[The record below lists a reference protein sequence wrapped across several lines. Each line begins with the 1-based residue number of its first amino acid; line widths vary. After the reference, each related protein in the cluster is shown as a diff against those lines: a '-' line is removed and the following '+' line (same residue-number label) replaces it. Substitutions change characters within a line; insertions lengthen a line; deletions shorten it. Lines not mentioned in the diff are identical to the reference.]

1 MKQIMNKEEFAEKH
15 FIRTKI
21 EEDLEKGKVKNVH
34 LRFPPEPNGYLHIGH
49 AKSICLNFGLA
60 NLFHGQ
66 CNLRMD
72 DTNPE
77 KESAE
82 FVHAIEEDIRWLGFV
97 WDGKTKYASDY
108 FEMLYQ
114 AAIDLIKQGL
124 AYVDDLS
131 GEEIRRSRGTL
142 TEAGKESPYR
152 KRSVEE
158 NLRLFQAMREVAYQ
172 DGEKTLRLKIDMSS
186 SNLNLRDPV
195 IYRIRRTHHH
205 RAGDTWTLYPLYDF
219 THTLSDAFEGIT
231 HSLCT
236 LEFEDHRPLYDWILQ
251 HLAIPN
257 PPHQYEFSRLELFYT
272 ITSKRKLSALVEEKV
287 VTGWNDPRLP
297 TLAGMRRRGYTPSGI
312 RLFCKRIGV
321 AKSDNT
327 VDFSLLEGTMR
338 EDLEHTV
345 PRMMAVLDPLPIE
358 LINFDSNHIKGQ
370 EAAYAA
376 GEEVKADKRMLTLK
390 EKIYIERG
398 DFALEPPPKWHR
410 LVPGGEVRLRHSYI
424 IKVEEVVQDNEGKV
438 IGLKASIDYD
448 TLGKKPEGRKVKGV
462 IHWVNAEE
470 AVPIKVRLYDRLFT
484 VPNPDNCKDEAGER
498 IDFRHWLNPNS
509 LKIVEGYAEKKA
521 SDLKPEER
529 WQFER
534 LGYFVADR
542 YDYRRE
548 APVFNR
554 IVSLKDTWEHK
565 GGKSR

>member
-158 NLRLFQAMREVAYQ
+158 NLRLFQAMREGAYQ

-287 VTGWNDPRLP
+287 VTGWNDPRL
-297 TLAGMRRRGYTPSGI
+297 
-312 RLFCKRIGV
+312 
-321 AKSDNT
+321 
-327 VDFSLLEGTMR
+327 SL
-338 EDLEHTV
+338 
-345 PRMMAVLDPLPIE
+345 I
-358 LINFDSNHIKGQ
+358 HI
-370 EAAYAA
+370 
-376 GEEVKADKRMLTLK
+376 
-390 EKIYIERG
+390 
-398 DFALEPPPKWHR
+398 
-410 LVPGGEVRLRHSYI
+410 
-424 IKVEEVVQDNEGKV
+424 
-438 IGLKASIDYD
+438 
-448 TLGKKPEGRKVKGV
+448 
-462 IHWVNAEE
+462 
-470 AVPIKVRLYDRLFT
+470 
-484 VPNPDNCKDEAGER
+484 
-498 IDFRHWLNPNS
+498 
-509 LKIVEGYAEKKA
+509 
-521 SDLKPEER
+521 
-529 WQFER
+529 
-534 LGYFVADR
+534 
-542 YDYRRE
+542 
-548 APVFNR
+548 
-554 IVSLKDTWEHK
+554 
-565 GGKSR
+565 